1 MSKLLPN
8 VRLFFLFVFIAI
20 IVFGFDYYN
29 LLSYPKQAMY
39 YITNPISF
47 NLYHT
52 KQSISR
58 QMHFIFAAR
67 YASQENKALQGQIG
81 QLISENASL
90 RTQLSETQAQLEQ
103 QQSLDPKTY
112 NSVSA
117 RPIGLGQDLKID
129 KGSGGGIKLGSA
141 VIFKDNYLGRIKDV
155 SEAQAVVQLL
165 TDPEAKLAVFSFG
178 KEGKAKGLLRG
189 QFGTEM
195 IMEGILHE
203 EKINIDDLVYS
214 EGTEGF
220 LPRGLIIG
228 RVSEVLEK
236 PSEIFKSAKIKPV
249 FDVRDLELVFIIQS

>member
-1 MSKLLPN
+1 MIKIFPYFSAFSFYLL
-8 VRLFFLFVFIAI
+8 IAVLI
-20 IVFGFDYYN
+20 LGFDYYN
-29 LLSYPKQAMY
+29 LLSYPKQFAY
-39 YITNPISF
+39 YITNPVSF
-47 NLYHT
+47 SLYHT
-52 KQSISR
+52 KQNISR

-67 YASQENKALQGQIG
+67 YASQENKALQAQIG

-129 KGSGGGIKLGSA
+129 KGSKDGIKLGSA

-155 SEAQAVVQLL
+155 SQAQAVVQLL

-195 IMEGILHE
+195 IMEKILHE

-228 RVSEVLEK
+228 RVSEVSEK
-236 PSEIFKSAKIKPV
+236 PNEVFKSAKIKPV
-249 FDVRDLELVFIIQS
+249 FDIRDLELVFIIQS